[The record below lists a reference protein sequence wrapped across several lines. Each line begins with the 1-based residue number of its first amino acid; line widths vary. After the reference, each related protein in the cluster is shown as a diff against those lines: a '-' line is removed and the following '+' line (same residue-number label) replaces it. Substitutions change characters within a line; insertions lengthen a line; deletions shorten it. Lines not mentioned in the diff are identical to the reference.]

1 MYHKYFESLT
11 QIQFVFVFHSFI
23 IKKHLSEQF
32 NLYLEIRIQNNVKN
46 YYGFF
51 IPDVTSTHISQ
62 CFNAKKDTV
71 QIVDV
76 HNPFGHS
83 ESIS

>member
-1 MYHKYFESLT
+1 MFK
-11 QIQFVFVFHSFI
+11 I
-23 IKKHLSEQF
+23 ICF
-32 NLYLEIRIQNNVKN
+32 
-46 YYGFF
+46 FF

-76 HNPFGHS
+76 DNPFLNPLV
-83 ESIS
+83 EKTAQR